1 MPNPASDTETNT
13 QAGGLPEHEQWV
25 AVEQGDHVWTR
36 SIGGGA
42 PSERTPLLILHGGP
56 GVPHDYLQPL
66 EALASDQ
73 QRLVF
78 YDQLGCG
85 RSDRPDDPARWRMP
99 RFVTE
104 IDLVR
109 QGLGLDEVVILG
121 QSWGGMLAIEYAL
134 GQPAGLRGLI
144 LANSTASARLWG
156 EETSRLRAAL
166 SAEVRAVLDQHEA
179 AGTTDSRAY
188 QAAMLEFYH
197 RHVIRLAHW
206 PEPVQRAFEQI
217 GQPYG
222 VMWGPS
228 EFYITGNLKDWDRTA
243 RLGEIQ
249 TPTLLISGEYDES
262 TPRINQAM
270 LDALPNAEW
279 RLLEGCSHLAH
290 IEAPG
295 PYLAAVGEYL
305 DRLAGG

>member
-1 MPNPASDTETNT
+1 MPTAATNTETNA
-13 QAGGLPEHEQWV
+13 QAAGLPEHEQRI
-25 AVEQGDHVWTR
+25 AVEQGNHVWTR
-36 SIGGGA
+36 SIGGGN

-56 GVPHDYLQPL
+56 GVPHDYLQGL
-66 EALASDQ
+66 EALASER
-73 QRLVF
+73 QRLIF

-85 RSDRPDDPARWRMP
+85 RSDCPDDPARWQLP
-99 RFVTE
+99 RFVAE
-104 IDLVR
+104 VDLVR
-109 QGLGLDEVVILG
+109 QALGLEQVVILG

-134 GQPAGLRGLI
+134 GQPAGLQGLI

-166 SAEVRAVLDQHEA
+166 SAEVRAVLDQHEV
-179 AGTTDSRAY
+179 AGTTDSQAY
-188 QAAMLEFYH
+188 QAAMLEFYR
-197 RHVIRLAHW
+197 RHVIRLEHW
-206 PEPVQRAFEQI
+206 PGPVQRAFEQI

-228 EFYITGNLKDWDRTA
+228 EFHITGNLQDWDRTS

-249 TPTLLISGEYDES
+249 VPTLLISGEYDES
-262 TPRINQAM
+262 TPRINQSM

-290 IEAPG
+290 VEAPG
-295 PYLAAVGEYL
+295 PYLAVVGEYL
-305 DRLAGG
+305 DRLDRG

>member
-1 MPNPASDTETNT
+1 MPTAASDTETNI
-13 QAGGLPEHEQWV
+13 QATRLPEHEQRV
-25 AVEQGDHVWTR
+25 AVEQDDQVWTR

-42 PSERTPLLILHGGP
+42 TSERTPLLILHGGP
-56 GVPHDYLQPL
+56 GVPHDYLEGL
-66 EALASDQ
+66 EALASER
-73 QRLVF
+73 QRLIF

-85 RSDRPDDPARWRMP
+85 RSDRPDDPARWRLP
-99 RFVTE
+99 RFVAE
-104 IDLVR
+104 VDLVR
-109 QGLGLDEVVILG
+109 QALGLEQVVILG

-134 GQPAGLRGLI
+134 GQPAGLQGLI
-144 LANSTASARLWG
+144 LANSAASAQLWG

-188 QAAMLEFYH
+188 QAAMLEFYR
-197 RHVIRLAHW
+197 RHVIRLPHW

-228 EFYITGNLKDWDRTA
+228 EFYITGNLKDWDRTP

-249 TPTLLISGEYDES
+249 VPTLLISGEHDES

-290 IEAPG
+290 AEAPET
-295 PYLAAVGEYL
+295 YLAAVSAFL
-305 DRLAGG
+305 DRLAEG